1 VRRAVVIPTYWTR
14 ESGYWNDGDLVFDHP
29 TSLDGEGT
37 LQRCL
42 ESLNK
47 IKGSFDLILI
57 IVPTKMDFQKD
68 LEKRIFYML
77 NHIVLNYRIIPVFP
91 STIERIYKR
100 VEDEG
105 IKKVLNLDGY
115 SQVRNTCILIPSI
128 LGFEDFILLDDDE
141 VILDEDF
148 LGKAIENLEK
158 EFQGRKVLAKAGVY
172 LQSHGSPYFK
182 EKEVWW
188 RFFLNGKKAMNK
200 AFELTETGKRF
211 IDTPFAF
218 GGNMVISRK
227 AVEDGIPFDPYISRG
242 EDIDFLVNVKT
253 EGYAFVLDT
262 ELKILHLPPKSHN
275 PNWLKLEQDTSRL
288 LYMKCKINRLK
299 NQKVKRI
306 ITSNDLNPYPG
317 PFLNWSLTFRI
328 FLTSILLCI
337 DYILKFKFNDSK
349 EALRNIRL
357 LYKNYD
363 EQVSKYFLFKEK
375 FKKTVQKL
383 INRSDL
389 MEILLEKTVEAQTKR
404 H

>member
-1 VRRAVVIPTYWTR
+1 MKRVVVIPTYWTR
-14 ESGYWNDGDLVFDHP
+14 ESEDWNDGDLIFDHP

-57 IVPTKMDFQKD
+57 IVPTNIDIQED
-68 LEKRIFYML
+68 LEKKIFDML
-77 NHIVLNYRIIPVFP
+77 NHVVLNYRVIPVFP

-100 VEDEG
+100 IEDKG
-105 IKKVLNLDGY
+105 IKKVLNLEGY

-158 EFQGRKVLAKAGVY
+158 EFQGKKVLAKAGVY

-182 EKEVWW
+182 DKEVWW

-218 GGNMVISRK
+218 GGNMVISRQ
-227 AVEDGIPFDPYISRG
+227 AVEEGIPFDPYISRG
-242 EDIDFLVNVKT
+242 EDIDFLVNVKS
-253 EGYAFVLDT
+253 EGYAFILDT

-275 PNWLKLEQDTSRL
+275 PDWLKLRQDTFRL

-317 PFLNWSLTFRI
+317 PFLNWLLTLRI

-337 DYILKFKFNDSK
+337 DYTLKFKFNDSK
-349 EALRNIRL
+349 EALRNIKL
-357 LYKNYD
+357 LFKNYD

-389 MEILLEKTVEAQTKR
+389 MEILLEKIVEAQTKR

>member
-1 VRRAVVIPTYWTR
+1 MRRAVVIPTYWTR
-14 ESGYWNDGDLVFDHP
+14 ASGDWNDGDLVFDHP

-57 IVPTKMDFQKD
+57 IVPTSMDIQED
-68 LEKRIFYML
+68 LEKKIFDML

-91 STIERIYKR
+91 STMERIYKR
-100 VEDEG
+100 IEDEG

-115 SQVRNTCILIPSI
+115 SQVRNACILIPSI

-141 VILDEDF
+141 IILDEGF
-148 LGKAIENLEK
+148 LGKAIEKLAK
-158 EFQGRKVLAKAGVY
+158 EFHGRKVLAKAGVY

-182 EKEVWW
+182 DKEVWW

-227 AVEDGIPFDPYISRG
+227 AVEEGIPFDPYISRG

-253 EGYAFVLDT
+253 EDYAFILDT

-275 PNWLKLEQDTSRL
+275 PDWLKLGQDTSRL

-299 NQKVKRI
+299 SQKVKRI

-317 PFLNWSLTFRI
+317 PFLNWSLTLRI

-337 DYILKFKFNDSK
+337 DYTLKFKFSDSK

-357 LYKNYD
+357 FFKNYD

-389 MEILLEKTVEAQTKR
+389 MEILLEKTVEAQIKR
-404 H
+404 Y